1 MNGNTPWRTTR
12 GSRLLALAEGQNQWY
27 KIRNQSDGPAVVSIY
42 DEIGF
47 FGVKASDL
55 ISELAD
61 ISGPIHL
68 HINSPG
74 GEVNE
79 GLAIYNCLMARDEVT
94 VFVDGIAASIAS
106 VIAMA
111 GDVIKIAPSAQMM
124 VHNPFA
130 GVIGDADDFRSMAD
144 QLDENRDNI
153 SRIYA
158 ARAGG
163 TPEHW
168 CSVMKATGWY
178 RGQEAIDAGLAD
190 ELVEQKAK
198 GKAALVSMAPT
209 SKFNLDLLYSP
220 GKVAAHV
227 AGGGSRIDAK
237 NVAWQFDLS
246 DIVQV
251 KPGCEHDDTH
261 KGANGRV
268 CEVNGNALGVCFNED
283 EGVHRWYTDNELLLV
298 EEQNQS
304 ANSGP
309 PPMASVRGVRNAAAH
324 SYVGDRDTHHEPMS
338 GTHSHNHAAFGAD
351 DHDDGIHH
359 HSHTHNGDAVHGH
372 EHTMHSHSHEG
383 YGDHPHRH
391 AHDEGQERFGPH
403 SHRHTHHGDPDH
415 DGDDDTTAAGDTDQD
430 YFAGPARN
438 SLHGEERAV
447 IMAHIDLHNSSYD
460 DSPWDGGAA
469 MSAAANSANPA
480 SALSAICAGKR
491 SGDASTKEAHALP
504 HHKSPGSAPNKAGVS
519 AAIAALNGGRGGVK
533 GLTNRDAALAHLKA
547 HAKAWESEGSS
558 SDAAP
563 SPWIDVDDEELNTIM
578 ANLKGVQ

>member
-12 GSRLLALAEGQNQWY
+12 GSRLLALAEGQNHWY
-27 KIRNQSDGPAVVSIY
+27 RIRNEADGPAVISIY

-55 ISELAD
+55 IAELSD
-61 ISGPIHL
+61 ISGPIDLHL
-68 HINSPG
+68 NSPG

-79 GLAIYNCLMARDEVT
+79 GLAIYNCLMARDDVT
-94 VFVDGIAASIAS
+94 VYVDGIAASIAS

-111 GDVIKIAPSAQMM
+111 GDRIFIAPSAQIM

-190 ELVEQKAK
+190 ELTELKVK
-198 GKAALVSMAPT
+198 GKAALAAT
-209 SKFNLDLLYSP
+209 ARFDLNLLYSP
-220 GKVAAHV
+220 GTVAAHV
-227 AGGGSRIDAK
+227 GTGT
-237 NVAWQFDLS
+237 
-246 DIVQV
+246 V
-251 KPGCEHDDTH
+251 KD
-261 KGANGRV
+261 
-268 CEVNGNALGVCFNED
+268 
-283 EGVHRWYTDNELLLV
+283 
-298 EEQNQS
+298 
-304 ANSGP
+304 
-309 PPMASVRGVRNAAAH
+309 AAAH

-338 GTHSHNHAAFGAD
+338 GTHSHNHAAFGAE

-372 EHTMHSHSHEG
+372 EHSFHEHGHDG

-391 AHDEGQERFGPH
+391 AHDEGVERFGAH
-403 SHRHTHHGDPDH
+403 SHRHAHHGEPDH
-415 DGDDDTTAAGDTDQD
+415 DGDTGSTGGPVMSGMNAIDCQDPTVITAMQ
-430 YFAGPARN
+430 
-438 SLHGEERAV
+438 
-447 IMAHIDLHNSSYD
+447 AHIDLHNSSYD
-460 DSPWDGGAA
+460 DSAWDGGAA
-469 MSAAANSANPA
+469 MSAAANSASPA

-491 SGDASTKEAHALP
+491 SGDASTEAAHALP
-504 HHKSPGSAPNKAGVS
+504 HHKSPGSAPNKAGVT

-547 HAKAWESEGSS
+547 HARAWESEGSS